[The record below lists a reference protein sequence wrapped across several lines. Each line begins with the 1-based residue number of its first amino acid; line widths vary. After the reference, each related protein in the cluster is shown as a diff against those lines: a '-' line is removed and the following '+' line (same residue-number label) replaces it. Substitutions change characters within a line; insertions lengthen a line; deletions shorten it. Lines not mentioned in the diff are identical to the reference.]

1 MKPTLLLLLGTMACD
16 RPSATTTTSATA
28 DARDTNEDVIVSITT
43 ARCHRE
49 VNCNNVGVEKRY
61 VDDATCQREMGP
73 STRMHVRESACH
85 VVNTGAL
92 KSCLDAIE
100 NEACDDGVDA
110 LDRITACRR
119 DALCIN

>member
-16 RPSATTTTSATA
+16 QPSTTTTTSAAA
-28 DARDTNEDVIVSITT
+28 DARD
-43 ARCHRE
+43 
-49 VNCNNVGVEKRY
+49 
-61 VDDATCQREMGP
+61 
-73 STRMHVRESACH
+73 SACH

-110 LDRITACRR
+110 LDRITACRK
-119 DALCIN
+119 DALCKM